1 MMTPLAWSPKKA
13 NAYLDY
19 DVDWRQYLEANEL
32 IVSQDATVALGS
44 IEVDRVQQ
52 SNGVVLLWIGGGV
65 KNQLAKVLVTIET
78 NAGRTEAVEVTLPI
92 I

>member
-78 NAGRTEAVEVTLPI
+78 NAGRTEAVEITLPI